1 MPNEMVHIAMYDCE
15 VIEPIPNFF
24 PFGSVTF
31 LGVPRSNLL
40 KMFLMNKLVVLGI
53 IVGVFLFSGIRI
65 IFEYKRA
72 IKFRFGKYI
81 KTLQPGLRWIIP
93 IIETIQIVD
102 IRVITFNI
110 DSQEVMT
117 EDNVPCSIDGVVFFK
132 INDPEKAVLEVEQYQ
147 FAITQLAQAAL
158 RDVCGKVELDTIL
171 SKREEMGKNIK
182 EIVEQETKDW
192 GIVISDV
199 KIKDI
204 QLPENMRRMMAN
216 QAEAERSR
224 RARIILALAE
234 EQAASKLLEAGK
246 LIDQSPSAIKLRLYQ
261 TLSNIAAEKNST
273 ILFPFPEEMMPRK
286 KEK

>member
-1 MPNEMVHIAMYDCE
+1 MNP
-15 VIEPIPNFF
+15 P
-24 PFGSVTF
+24 
-31 LGVPRSNLL
+31 L
-40 KMFLMNKLVVLGI
+40 MFTVFLVVFLLF
-53 IVGVFLFSGIRI
+53 GVRI

-72 IKFRFGKYI
+72 LKFRFGKYI
-81 KTLQPGLRWIIP
+81 KTLQPGFRWIIP
-93 IIETIQIVD
+93 IVDTIQIVD
-102 IRVITFNI
+102 IRVITINVI
-110 DSQEVMT
+110 SQEVMT

-132 INDPEKAVLEVEQYQ
+132 IIDPEMAVLEVEEYK
-147 FAITQLAQAAL
+147 FAITQLSQAAL

-182 EIVEQETKDW
+182 NIVEVETKEW
-192 GIVISDV
+192 GIDIIDV

-204 QLPENMRRMMAN
+204 QLPENMKRMMAN

-234 EQAASKLLEAGK
+234 EQAAGKLLEAGK

-273 ILFPFPEEMMPRK
+273 ILFPFPEEVLPREHK
-286 KEK
+286 KESVN

>member
-1 MPNEMVHIAMYDCE
+1 MYPS
-15 VIEPIPNFF
+15 VFF
-24 PFGSVTF
+24 IV
-31 LGVPRSNLL
+31 
-40 KMFLMNKLVVLGI
+40 I
-53 IVGVFLFSGIRI
+53 IVLFLFSGIRI

-72 IKFRFGKYI
+72 LKFRFGKYVEI
-81 KTLQPGLRWIIP
+81 LEPGFRWIIP
-93 IIETIQIVD
+93 IVETVQTVD

-117 EDNVPCSIDGVVFFK
+117 ADNVPCSIDGVVFFK
-132 INDPEKAVLEVEQYQ
+132 IDDPEKAVLQVEEYK
-147 FAITQLAQAAL
+147 FAITQLSQAAL

-182 EIVEQETKDW
+182 GIVEQETKDW
-192 GIVISDV
+192 GIVIIDV

-204 QLPENMRRMMAN
+204 QLPENMRRMMAS

-234 EQAASKLLEAGK
+234 EQAAGKLLEAGK

-261 TLSNIAAEKNST
+261 TLANIAAEKNST
-273 ILFPFPEEMMPRK
+273 IIFPFPEEALPRNTK
-286 KEK
+286 